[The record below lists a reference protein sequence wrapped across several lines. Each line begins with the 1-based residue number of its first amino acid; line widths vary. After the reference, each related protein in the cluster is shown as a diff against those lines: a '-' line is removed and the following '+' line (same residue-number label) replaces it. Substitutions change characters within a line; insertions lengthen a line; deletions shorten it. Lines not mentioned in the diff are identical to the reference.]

1 MTWRV
6 CDARRVSTPGSQ
18 RRVDGNRRASP
29 KSGSLKDRIGMNI
42 EETVRAILLHEWDP
56 LSIRTNRSLAAE
68 NDDYMPGVLRLIES
82 KCSAAQLES
91 HLETL
96 EKGWGMIPCGAA
108 GVAARKI
115 VEALDKGSA

>member
-1 MTWRV
+1 
-6 CDARRVSTPGSQ
+6 
-18 RRVDGNRRASP
+18 
-29 KSGSLKDRIGMNI
+29 MNI

-56 LSIRTNRSLAAE
+56 LSIRANRSLAAE

-96 EKGWGMIPCGAA
+96 EKGWGMIPAGPPGRRRKRSSKRSKKAA
-108 GVAARKI
+108 PRLETSQDFARRRR
-115 VEALDKGSA
+115 